1 MGKVRES
8 LHNDIKTKIHG
19 CTYNVFFFQGKT
31 GLAVSLR
38 WPYHC
43 EPPLDTCKHIELKAK
58 YSLRSKPFILQIRT
72 KIGLILMAV
81 LKL

>member
-1 MGKVRES
+1 MAAPAMFSFSKAKQ
-8 LHNDIKTKIHG
+8 D
-19 CTYNVFFFQGKT
+19 
-31 GLAVSLR
+31 